1 MQQRILIILNVVL
14 LAAVAWLFIDRYTGK
29 GNSGAPAVSAS
40 GSSEASGGTVYVNI
54 DTLLNNY
61 SAFQDRQK
69 EITAREKEEDEK
81 LRGRGKALEREIMAL
96 QQKAQAGTMTPKDL
110 QREEERLARKQ
121 QEFLAD
127 QESITRRLMEESSR
141 INDELQKEIIH
152 VIKELK
158 TDGSYHLVFSYGTG
172 SPLLAAD
179 EKLDITQAVLQKLN
193 EKAAAK

>member
-1 MQQRILIILNVVL
+1 MQQRILILLNVVL
-14 LAAVAWLFIDRYTGK
+14 LAAVTWLFIDRYAGK
-29 GNSGAPAVSAS
+29 GKSAAPAASAS
-40 GSSEASGGTVYVNI
+40 EAAAGSSQSVYVNI

-61 SAFQDRQK
+61 SAFQDRQQ
-69 EITAREKEEDEK
+69 EITARERAEDEK

-127 QESITRRLMEESSR
+127 QESITRKLMEESSR
-141 INDELQKEIIH
+141 INDDLQKEIIS

-158 TDGSYHLVFSYGTG
+158 TDGNYHLVFSYGTG

>member
-1 MQQRILIILNVVL
+1 MQQRFLIILNVVL
-14 LAAVAWLFIDRYTGK
+14 LAAVAWLFVDRYAGK
-29 GNSGAPAVSAS
+29 GKSDAPAAKPSEAAA
-40 GSSEASGGTVYVNI
+40 GSSQTVYVNI

-81 LRGRGKALEREIMAL
+81 LRNRGKALEREIMAL

-141 INDELQKEIIH
+141 INDALQKEIIQ
-152 VIKELK
+152 VIQELK
-158 TDGSYHLVFSYGTG
+158 ADGNYQLVFSYGTG

-193 EKAAAK
+193 EQAAAK

>member
-14 LAAVAWLFIDRYTGK
+14 LAAVSWLFVDRYSGK
-29 GNSGAPAVSAS
+29 GNSVSTGVAPAETSA
-40 GSSEASGGTVYVNI
+40 GSSQMVYVNI

-61 SAFQDRQK
+61 SAFQERQK
-69 EITAREKEEDEK
+69 EMTAREREEDEK

-127 QESITRRLMEESSR
+127 QESITRRLMEETSR
-141 INDELQKEIIH
+141 VNDELQKEIIN

-158 TDGSYHLVFSYGTG
+158 SDGSYQLVFSYGTG